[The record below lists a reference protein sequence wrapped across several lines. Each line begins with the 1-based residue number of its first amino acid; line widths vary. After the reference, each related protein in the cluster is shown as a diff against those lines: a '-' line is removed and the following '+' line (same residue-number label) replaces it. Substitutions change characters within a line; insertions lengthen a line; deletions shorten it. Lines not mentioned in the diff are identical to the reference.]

1 MVITRDI
8 ILCALGQ
15 CMAVRAVVT
24 PKDFADDVVFY
35 ILNVINFFNNLKY
48 RNNAR
53 FDSSS
58 VEWSS
63 LATLSCVHWTG
74 A

>member
-15 CMAVRAVVT
+15 CMAVVA

-35 ILNVINFFNNLKY
+35 ILNVINFLII
-48 RNNAR
+48 
-53 FDSSS
+53 
-58 VEWSS
+58 
-63 LATLSCVHWTG
+63 TT
-74 A
+74 